1 MGSQRV
7 GHDLVTNQ
15 QQQQQGF
22 FPGMFLYSHGLN
34 QEPFRPIGR
43 LESRHP
49 LESQPWCMGGA
60 HWSVGVKNSPQ
71 LGLGSLER
79 SEMLD

>member
-7 GHDLVTNQ
+7 RHDFVTNQ

-22 FPGMFLYSHGLN
+22 FPGMFFYSHGPSLK
-34 QEPFRPIGR
+34 PFRSIGG

-60 HWSVGVKNSPQ
+60 HWTVGVRNSPQ

-79 SEMLD
+79 REMLD